1 MRMLNFAKRNF
12 KELIRDPL
20 SLIFEVLLPLLLLF
34 IFQQINIPGEIYE
47 IQNFVPG
54 IIVFGLSFIT
64 LFTATLIA
72 KDRDSSLLTRLG
84 ISPMKSSDFIIGYI
98 LSIIPIIL
106 LQDILFF
113 AMATILGLNMS
124 INILY
129 TILVS
134 MVISVLFI
142 ALGILIGSLVSEK
155 ATGGVG
161 SIVVQLVCFTSGM
174 YFSKDLVGDVFAKIC
189 EILPFESSLN
199 IIKATLNNNS
209 KLVDLKNI
217 IIYLIYTTVILVVSI
232 IVFKR
237 KMTSDDWFNKRV
249 ALWISFKRGS

>member
-54 IIVFGLSFIT
+54 IIVFGFSFIT

-113 AMATILGLNMS
+113 CYGN
-124 INILY
+124 
-129 TILVS
+129 
-134 MVISVLFI
+134 
-142 ALGILIGSLVSEK
+142 
-155 ATGGVG
+155 
-161 SIVVQLVCFTSGM
+161 
-174 YFSKDLVGDVFAKIC
+174 YFRTKH
-189 EILPFESSLN
+189 E
-199 IIKATLNNNS
+199 
-209 KLVDLKNI
+209 
-217 IIYLIYTTVILVVSI
+217 Y
-232 IVFKR
+232 
-237 KMTSDDWFNKRV
+237 
-249 ALWISFKRGS
+249 